1 MHSVSIV
8 GCGYTG
14 LRLAGR
20 WLALTHGVR
29 GFASRAESLRQIAA
43 IGAESIPLN
52 LDQTPAM
59 IDLDGQVA
67 YYAVPPAPMG
77 DRDFRLERLLEHIVG
92 TPRRFVYLSTTG
104 VYVHR
109 GGAACHE
116 VTPPSPGAE
125 APSA

>member
-20 WLALTHGVR
+20 WLSLTHGVR

-43 IGAESIPLN
+43 IGAESIALN

-67 YYAVPPAPMG
+67 YYAVPPAPVG
-77 DRDFRLERLLEHIVG
+77 DRDFRLERLLAHIVG

-104 VYVHR
+104 VDGDPCR
-109 GGAACHE
+109 GSAHQG
-116 VTPPSPGAE
+116 TPPP
-125 APSA
+125 PP